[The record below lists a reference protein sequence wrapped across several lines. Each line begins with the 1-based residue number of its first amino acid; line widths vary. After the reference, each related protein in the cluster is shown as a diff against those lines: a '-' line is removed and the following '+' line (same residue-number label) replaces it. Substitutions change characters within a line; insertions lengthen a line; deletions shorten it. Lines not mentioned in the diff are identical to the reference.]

1 MDSQFDYLLKY
12 IILGDSSVGK
22 TNILSVFKSGTFNEK
37 LSPSIGVEFITK
49 NIEIH
54 NMIFRLQIWDTAGQE
69 NFLSMTR
76 VYFRN
81 SCCALIVYDIT
92 EKSTFE
98 HINFWLSELEKE
110 VPDSIVLVLIGNKN
124 DMEDKRA
131 VSYEEGNNFAKK
143 HKMLFFETSAKNKNN
158 VDDIFKESA
167 KRINENIEKGIY
179 NLDDD
184 SCGIKLYKTKKT
196 IKLEEF
202 DRDIDISSLGTNK
215 KVKKK
220 KKCCN

>member
-98 HINFWLSELEKE
+98 HINF
-110 VPDSIVLVLIGNKN
+110 GFQN
-124 DMEDKRA
+124 
-131 VSYEEGNNFAKK
+131 
-143 HKMLFFETSAKNKNN
+143 
-158 VDDIFKESA
+158 
-167 KRINENIEKGIY
+167 
-179 NLDDD
+179 
-184 SCGIKLYKTKKT
+184 
-196 IKLEEF
+196 
-202 DRDIDISSLGTNK
+202 
-215 KVKKK
+215 
-220 KKCCN
+220 

>member
-124 DMEDKRA
+124 DMEDK
-131 VSYEEGNNFAKK
+131 
-143 HKMLFFETSAKNKNN
+143 TSAKNKNN
-158 VDDIFKESA
+158 IDNIFKESA

-196 IKLEEF
+196 IKIEEF
-202 DRDIDISSLGTNK
+202 DRDIEISSLGTKK